1 MTRRV
6 VAALRISLLGIGAIL
21 SAAFAAP
28 PAHSPEATL
37 ASIARDIEGVK
48 GEFPQLAEF
57 SAERNLHAG
66 GPSISYAYRTHKP
79 EPRGGW
85 TSGVP
90 NPDEDGIW
98 FYLDFHDPAS
108 TAEIH
113 TQPASRGGQCLGNMK
128 VSFLILEGTKTSRV
142 SGAIWQILKK
152 HGVADCPGEA
162 IRSGSSR

>member
-6 VAALRISLLGIGAIL
+6 VAALCISLLGIGAIP

-48 GEFPQLAEF
+48 REYPQLAEF

-90 NPDEDGIW
+90 KPDEDGLW

-113 TQPASRGGQCLGNMK
+113 TQPMSIAPQCFGNMR
-128 VSFLILEGTKTSRV
+128 VGFLILEGAKTASV
-142 SGAIWQILKK
+142 NGALWKILRAR
-152 HGVADCPGEA
+152 GVIDCP
-162 IRSGSSR
+162 R